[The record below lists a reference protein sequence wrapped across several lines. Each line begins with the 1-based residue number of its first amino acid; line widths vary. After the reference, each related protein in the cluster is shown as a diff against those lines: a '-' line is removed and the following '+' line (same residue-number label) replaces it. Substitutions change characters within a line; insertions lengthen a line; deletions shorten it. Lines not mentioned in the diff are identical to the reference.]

1 MRKALCLEFVDRSDL
16 GAGHKLR
23 SGSLCERD
31 VVVNR
36 LARDTERRDHMA
48 HNSAGRLPLFEYGD
62 RHAGARQKIRR
73 RDARRP
79 AADNR
84 GLYAR
89 CGGGLLHARRQL
101 CKCALRALQ
110 LHGADVHGIL
120 IEIARTFVG
129 AVMRADGAG
138 DKRQRIARGDDAQR
152 LQIVSLPRQSQICRD
167 ILLNRAAGTARRLET
182 VDKRDFPVHLAA
194 GQRLD
199 RFAVIRIAHRILD
212 KLAHLGHMHARK
224 RLVAAVIKLFG
235 KLVKAL
241 IAAGL

>member
-1 MRKALCLEFVDRSDL
+1 MRKALRLQLVDRSDL

-23 SGSLCERD
+23 AGSLCERD
-31 VVVNR
+31 VVFNR
-36 LARDTERRDHMA
+36 ISRDSERRDHMA
-48 HNSAGRLPLFEYGD
+48 HNSAGRLPLFEHGD

-89 CGGGLLHARRQL
+89 CGSGLLHARRQFL
-101 CKCALRALQ
+101 ERMLRALQ
-110 LHGADVHGIL
+110 LDGANMYGIL
-120 IEIARTFVG
+120 IEIARTFVS

-152 LQIVSLPRQSQICRD
+152 LQIVSLPRQTQIRRD

-199 RFAVIRIAHRILD
+199 RLAVIRVSHRVLD